1 MPIERVIG
9 GVIYEFPDNTPEAV
23 IRRFETQKSGTP
35 SPVAPTPV
43 PRAPRPEAFSTGPG
57 SQFLQGLTMGFSDE
71 AIAALRAAK
80 GQGKYEDL
88 VKAEREALRKYG
100 EERPVVGGAAELAG
114 AIAPAVIN
122 GGASLIPGASR
133 ALAQR
138 IGPRAAEL
146 LLGTKPTVGR
156 MAATGAG
163 TGAVT
168 AVGTSE
174 QPGLELPAE
183 AAKGAV
189 LGGAGAGAVGAIGK
203 YVAAPAFARLKTSLG
218 FGSADRAADLAIA
231 QALRKDGLTPDQAL
245 AALQASQ
252 RGEMTLADVGE
263 NTAALLRRASAAPG
277 ESRRFV
283 KGELAGR
290 ELERVSR
297 VSDDLRTLMSGSK
310 DFFTDVQDLMKKR
323 SSDANALYSAAYSAG
338 PLFGPNTAP
347 EIAKLKNLPS
357 FDAAMRAG
365 AKRMADQGVD
375 ISDPRN
381 TLRALHETKLA
392 LDDMIETA
400 MRGGQTNQAKTLIG
414 MKERML
420 RDMERASPEYRI
432 AREAYAGDSE
442 MLAAM
447 SEGKNIYGMPEMDM
461 RKLIQRFQSSPS
473 EYDAFRA
480 GIAQAMLERL
490 RAGGPSADPLKTV
503 FPKGVEEK
511 VRRAFRD
518 DAAFDQFKARLLE
531 ERQMLGTEK
540 TGFRRTP
547 LDTDLD
553 AGAAGVG
560 AATNLLAGRPVTAAM
575 EAIRAQF
582 PNIAGMPESV
592 AAPVTQRLLTP
603 AQQTDQVIQGILGS
617 LKSQEEQLLRM
628 TGATGTGAAMVGGLS
643 AARPVK
649 QQYPEETTEGAGM
662 PPMPPGASP
671 LRSMAP

>member
-1 MPIERVIG
+1 MPIERMIG

-23 IRRFETQKSGTP
+23 IRRFEIQKSGGP
-35 SPVAPTPV
+35 SPVAPTTA

-114 AIAPAVIN
+114 AIAPAVMT

-231 QALRKDGLTPDQAL
+231 RALQKDGLTPDQAL

-420 RDMERASPEYRI
+420 RDMEHASPEYRI

-461 RKLIQRFQSSPS
+461 RKFIQRFQSSPS

-503 FPKGVEEK
+503 FPKGIEEK

-603 AQQTDQVIQGILGS
+603 AQQTDEVIQGILGS

-671 LRSMAP
+671 LRSMTP

>member
-35 SPVAPTPV
+35 SPVAPAPA
-43 PRAPRPEAFSTGPG
+43 PRAPRPDAFSTGPG

-71 AIAALRAAK
+71 AIAALRATK

-114 AIAPAVIN
+114 AIAPAVMT

-183 AAKGAV
+183 AAKGAL
-189 LGGAGAGAVGAIGK
+189 LGGAGAGTVGAIGK

-231 QALRKDGLTPDQAL
+231 RALQKDGLTPDQAL

-365 AKRMADQGVD
+365 AKRMADQGAD

-628 TGATGTGAAMVGGLS
+628 TGAAGTGAAMVGGLS

-671 LRSMAP
+671 LRSMTP